1 MEEERNDPLVD
12 EQEAVA
18 AAEAGEICGPHPDPG
33 SDPAERPLAEGGEGE
48 SEGFELAEEQL
59 ERNASHADP
68 GGNPLGDAFTPES
81 ESDRSSAEYAEAD
94 DAGAAGEGAQGAD
107 SNGEE

>member
-1 MEEERNDPLVD
+1 MEEDPFDPLAD
-12 EQEAVA
+12 EEEAA
-18 AAEAGEICGPHPDPG
+18 AAEAAEIGGPDPYPE
-33 SDPAERPLAEGGEGE
+33 SDPAERPLIEGGEGE

-81 ESDRSSAEYAEAD
+81 ESDRSPAEYGEAD
-94 DAGAAGEGAQGAD
+94 DAGAAGEDAQAAD
-107 SNGEE
+107 PDREE